1 MILKQKLQ
9 IQRFVTKKGGMIMP
23 VKNKGNTVSN
33 RSKLWMENA
42 LLKLMKTENY
52 QEITIQEI
60 TNNANLS
67 RRTFYRNYSSKDEI
81 LEGCFYKIWQE
92 YEILIYQQID
102 LSLPNVAKIF
112 FTLMKKHLNFLL
124 LVNRHHLLP
133 LFVSK
138 IDELLPPDFDEV
150 KGKKLPFSKENIQ
163 YAITFSVG
171 GFIHI
176 LIRWLNDGA
185 QKTPEEMSSIIKD
198 FISICNYSGFSKKN

>member
-1 MILKQKLQ
+1 M
-9 IQRFVTKKGGMIMP
+9 TG
-23 VKNKGNTVSN
+23 KNKGNTVSN

-42 LLKLMKTENY
+42 LLKLMKTEKY

-67 RRTFYRNYSSKDEI
+67 RRTFYRNYSSKDQI
-81 LEGCFYKIWQE
+81 LECCFYKIWQE
-92 YEILIYQQID
+92 YEVLIYQQID
-102 LSLPNVAKIF
+102 LSLPNIAKIF

-133 LFVSK
+133 FFLAK

-150 KGKKLPFSKENIQ
+150 KGKKLSFSKENIQ

-171 GFIHI
+171 GFMHI
-176 LIRWLNDGA
+176 LIRWLSDGA
-185 QKTPEEMSSIIKD
+185 QKTPEEMSAIIKD